1 MFDGGRPWPRIN
13 IAGADLVRLRPV
25 FDLQGLITGIE
36 WPPCETTLVL
46 TTIHRYVSR
55 PSREP

>member
-1 MFDGGRPWPRIN
+1 LRVP
-13 IAGADLVRLRPV
+13 DLVRLRPV